1 MHACMTTSVCVF
13 PVECSPPPAA
23 APCSQSAAV
32 FFCCSSLRWWEAR
45 DSWQVVV
52 NECTH
57 LARQSEQW
65 LPGPANEP
73 IRAALLRWLRVF
85 PYSLMEHL
93 RQPDEEHRKV
103 GRGGQGAG

>member
-1 MHACMTTSVCVF
+1 M
-13 PVECSPPPAA
+13 
-23 APCSQSAAV
+23 
-32 FFCCSSLRWWEAR
+32 
-45 DSWQVVV
+45 

-65 LPGPANEP
+65 LPGAANEP

-103 GRGGQGAG
+103 GRGGQGAGGAFDSGLLWLLKGRGVGGLMQVLGG

>member
-1 MHACMTTSVCVF
+1 
-13 PVECSPPPAA
+13 
-23 APCSQSAAV
+23 
-32 FFCCSSLRWWEAR
+32 
-45 DSWQVVV
+45 V